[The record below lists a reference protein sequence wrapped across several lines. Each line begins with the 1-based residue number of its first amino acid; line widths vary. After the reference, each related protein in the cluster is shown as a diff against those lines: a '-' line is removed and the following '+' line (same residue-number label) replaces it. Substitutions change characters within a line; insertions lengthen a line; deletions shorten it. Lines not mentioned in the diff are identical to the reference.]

1 MSDLEA
7 GMKYAISLSFAATI
21 LAALVATPA
30 AAEGTDFLTLNYA
43 PWIKTCLNETCF
55 VWSEGHPPPDCDVV
69 VSATLIERLGEPK
82 KTLSVTLPPRVNTE
96 RGVRVIIDQSEPIE
110 RPYAGCR
117 ANGCMANYE
126 AGEDLVNKLK
136 HGHILAL
143 EAVDKANLPISLIM
157 PLVGF
162 ADAYDGASHEPKVFE
177 ATQEKLEAEIE
188 ERKARCGTGEHQ

>member
-82 KTLSVTLPPRVNTE
+82 KTLSVTPAASGEHGAR
-96 RGVRVIIDQSEPIE
+96 RSYHHRSK
-110 RPYAGCR
+110 R
-117 ANGCMANYE
+117 ANRA
-126 AGEDLVNKLK
+126 
-136 HGHILAL
+136 AL
-143 EAVDKANLPISLIM
+143 CGLPS
-157 PLVGF
+157 
-162 ADAYDGASHEPKVFE
+162 
-177 ATQEKLEAEIE
+177 
-188 ERKARCGTGEHQ
+188 